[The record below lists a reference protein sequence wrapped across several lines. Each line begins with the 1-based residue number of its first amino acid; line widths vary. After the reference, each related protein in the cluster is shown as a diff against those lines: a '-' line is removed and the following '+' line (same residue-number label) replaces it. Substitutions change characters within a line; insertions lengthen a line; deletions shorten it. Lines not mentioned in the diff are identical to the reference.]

1 MIKGLGMSQFTIEDI
16 ARMASVSRSTVSRV
30 LNDHPSV
37 RPNVRDRVWGVIK
50 EYGYAPQA
58 AARHLVTQRTQLI
71 GVLFPRN
78 TEYLLANPIFASY
91 GQGIGQMCAQRGY
104 LAMLSLGL
112 HDMEER
118 MLFDMLRSRH
128 FDGVVLISSESH
140 DPLPF
145 FLKEAHIPYTRIGH
159 DPEGDDEAF
168 VDVDD
173 VAAAYK
179 AVKHLTSLGHQR
191 IAIIKG
197 PGAEV
202 CIPKRYSGYK
212 MALQEAGLAVDPS
225 LVGEGDWLHTSG
237 KEVMQHFLQLANPP
251 TAVFACND
259 MMAAGALHAIYEQG
273 LRVPEDIAV
282 VGFDDV
288 PQTKVIIPA
297 LTTIRQPSEEMGSR
311 ATEML
316 IDQLEG
322 KDGQPRQVIFSTTLV
337 VRQSCGASLQE
348 AHEVDGK
355 GASSVAQLKPILT
368 NRSEREP

>member
-1 MIKGLGMSQFTIEDI
+1 MSQFTIEDI
-16 ARMASVSRSTVSRV
+16 ARLASVSRSTVSRV

-37 RPNVRDRVWGVIK
+37 RPSVRDRVRSVIK

-58 AARHLVTQRTQLI
+58 AARHLVTQRTRLI
-71 GVLFPRN
+71 GVIFPRS
-78 TEYLLANPIFASY
+78 TEYLLANPIFASF
-91 GQGIGQMCAQRGY
+91 GQGIGQTCAERGY

-112 HDMEER
+112 RDMEER

-128 FDGVVLISSESH
+128 FDGIVLISSERH
-140 DPLPF
+140 DSLPF
-145 FLKEAHIPYTRIGH
+145 FLKEARIPYTRIGH

-173 VAAAYK
+173 VEAAYK

-202 CIPKRYSGYK
+202 CVPRRYSGYER
-212 MALQEAGLAVDPS
+212 ALQEAGLSVDPV
-225 LVGEGDWLHTSG
+225 LVEEGDWLHTSG
-237 KEVMQHFLQLANPP
+237 KEVMQHFLQLDNPP
-251 TAVFACND
+251 TAVFSCND

-273 LRVPEDIAV
+273 LRVPEDIAI

-297 LTTIRQPSEEMGSR
+297 LTTISQPSEEMGSK
-311 ATEML
+311 ATRML

-322 KDGQPRQVIFSTTLV
+322 KDEQPKQVIFPTTLV
-337 VRQSCGASLQE
+337 VRQSCGARLREVYS
-348 AHEVDGK
+348 VDGNN
-355 GASSVAQLKPILT
+355 ASSVVQLKPLL
-368 NRSEREP
+368 

>member
-1 MIKGLGMSQFTIEDI
+1 MSQLTIEDI
-16 ARMASVSRSTVSRV
+16 ARLASVSRSTVSRV

-37 RPNVRDRVWGVIK
+37 RPTVRDRVLSVIK
-50 EYGYAPQA
+50 EHGYAPQA
-58 AARHLVTQRTQLI
+58 AARHLVTQRTRLI
-71 GVLFPRN
+71 GVLFPRS
-78 TEYLLANPIFASY
+78 TEYLLANPIFASF

-112 HDMEER
+112 RDMEER

-128 FDGVVLISSESH
+128 FDGIVLISSENH

-173 VAAAYK
+173 VEAAYK
-179 AVKHLTSLGHQR
+179 AVKHLTALGHQR

-197 PGAEV
+197 PDAEV
-202 CIPKRYSGYK
+202 CIPRRYRGYER
-212 MALQEAGLAVDPS
+212 ALQEAGLTIDPL

-237 KEVMQHFLQLANPP
+237 KEAMERFLQLDHPP
-251 TAVFACND
+251 TAVFSCND

-273 LRVPEDIAV
+273 LHVPEDIAI

-288 PQTKVIIPA
+288 PQTKIIIPA
-297 LTTIRQPSEEMGSR
+297 LTTIRQPSEEMGSK

-316 IDQLEG
+316 IDRLED
-322 KDGQPRQVIFSTTLV
+322 KDGHPNQVIFSTTLV
-337 VRQSCGASLQE
+337 IRQSCGAMLRDTHRGDRE
-348 AHEVDGK
+348 HIA
-355 GASSVAQLKPILT
+355 PIA
-368 NRSEREP
+368 

>member
-1 MIKGLGMSQFTIEDI
+1 MSQLTIEDI
-16 ARMASVSRSTVSRV
+16 ARLANVSRSTVSRV

-37 RPNVRDRVWGVIK
+37 RPTVRDRVLSIIK

-58 AARHLVTQRTQLI
+58 AARHLVTQRTRLI
-71 GVLFPRN
+71 GVLFPRS
-78 TEYLLANPIFASY
+78 TEYLLANPIFASF

-112 HDMEER
+112 RDMEER

-128 FDGVVLISSESH
+128 FDGIVLISSESH

-145 FLKEAHIPYTRIGH
+145 FLKEARIPYTRIGH

-173 VAAAYK
+173 VEAAYK
-179 AVKHLTSLGHQR
+179 AVKHLTSMGHQR

-197 PGAEV
+197 PEAEV
-202 CIPKRYSGYK
+202 CIPRRYSGYEK
-212 MALQEAGLAVDPS
+212 ALQEAGLAVDPL

-237 KEVMQHFLQLANPP
+237 KEIMQCFLQLDNPP
-251 TAVFACND
+251 TAVFSCND

-273 LRVPEDIAV
+273 LHVPEDIAI

-297 LTTIRQPSEEMGSR
+297 LTTILQPSEEMGSK

-316 IDQLEG
+316 IDRLEG
-322 KDGQPRQVIFSTTLV
+322 KDGQLNQVIFSTTLV
-337 VRQSCGASLQE
+337 IRQSCGAMLR
-348 AHEVDGK
+348 DGHK
-355 GASSVAQLKPILT
+355 EDREHTTPIA
-368 NRSEREP
+368 

>member
-1 MIKGLGMSQFTIEDI
+1 MSQFTIEDI

-37 RPNVRDRVWGVIK
+37 RPSVRDRVLSVIK

-58 AARHLVTQRTQLI
+58 AARHLVTQRTRLI
-71 GVLFPRN
+71 GVLFPRS
-78 TEYLLANPIFASY
+78 TEYLLANPIFASF
-91 GQGIGQMCAQRGY
+91 GQGIGQTCAQRGY

-112 HDMEER
+112 RDMEER
-118 MLFDMLRSRH
+118 MLFNMLRSRH
-128 FDGVVLISSESH
+128 FDGIVLISSESH

-173 VAAAYK
+173 DEAAYK
-179 AVKHLTSLGHQR
+179 AVKHLTTLGHQR

-197 PGAEV
+197 PDAELCV
-202 CIPKRYSGYK
+202 SRRYRGYER
-212 MALQEAGLAVDPS
+212 ALQEAGLAVDFS

-237 KEVMQHFLQLANPP
+237 KAVMQHFLQLDNAP
-251 TAVFACND
+251 TAVFSCND

-273 LRVPEDIAV
+273 LRVPEDIAI

-297 LTTIRQPSEEMGSR
+297 LTTIRQPNEEMGSK

-316 IDQLEG
+316 IDRLEG
-322 KDGQPRQVIFSTTLV
+322 KNEQPLQVIFPTTLV
-337 VRQSCGASLQE
+337 VRQSCGARLRE
-348 AHEVDGK
+348 GYEVD
-355 GASSVAQLKPILT
+355 
-368 NRSEREP
+368 

>member
-1 MIKGLGMSQFTIEDI
+1 MSQLTIEDI
-16 ARMASVSRSTVSRV
+16 ARLANVSRSTVSRV

-37 RPNVRDRVWGVIK
+37 RPTVRDRVLSVIK
-50 EYGYAPQA
+50 EHGYAPQA
-58 AARHLVTQRTQLI
+58 AARHLVTQRTRLI
-71 GVLFPRN
+71 GVLFPRS
-78 TEYLLANPIFASY
+78 TEYLLANPIFASF

-112 HDMEER
+112 RDMEER

-128 FDGVVLISSESH
+128 FDGIVLISSESH

-145 FLKEAHIPYTRIGH
+145 FLKEARIPYTRIGH

-173 VAAAYK
+173 VEAAYK
-179 AVKHLTSLGHQR
+179 AVKHLTTLGHQR

-197 PGAEV
+197 PDAEV
-202 CIPKRYSGYK
+202 CIPRRYSGYEK
-212 MALQEAGLAVDPS
+212 ALQEAGLSVDPL

-237 KEVMQHFLQLANPP
+237 KEIMQRFLQLDNPP
-251 TAVFACND
+251 TAVFSCND

-273 LRVPEDIAV
+273 LHVPEDIAI

-297 LTTIRQPSEEMGSR
+297 LTTIRQPNEEMGSK

-316 IDQLEG
+316 IDRLEG
-322 KDGQPRQVIFSTTLV
+322 KDGQLNQVIFSTTLV
-337 VRQSCGASLQE
+337 IRQSCGAMLRD
-348 AHEVDGK
+348 AHRGDLEHT
-355 GASSVAQLKPILT
+355 APIA
-368 NRSEREP
+368 